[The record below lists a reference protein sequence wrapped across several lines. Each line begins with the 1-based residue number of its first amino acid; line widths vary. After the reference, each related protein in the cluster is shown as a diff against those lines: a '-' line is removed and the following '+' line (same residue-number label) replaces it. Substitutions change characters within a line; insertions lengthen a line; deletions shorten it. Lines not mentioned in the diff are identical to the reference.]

1 MKPTTM
7 SDIVILLQISDGQGH
22 YSDDEILQSRIV
34 WASVKDTSTS
44 TKINAQSVGIKADLA
59 VHCWRREFEQYPYTH
74 IQIGNLRYKIVST
87 GTSDND
93 LKVKLTVSRY

>member
-22 YSDDEILQSRIV
+22 YSDNEILQSRIV

-44 TKINAQSVGIKADLA
+44 TK
-59 VHCWRREFEQYPYTH
+59 
-74 IQIGNLRYKIVST
+74 
-87 GTSDND
+87 
-93 LKVKLTVSRY
+93 